1 MMVYFSLLCLF
12 EISHIL
18 YSAAELSLCGH
29 PSSLY
34 ATEAQIIHK
43 THCRS
48 VARKKLVAIADWCFQ
63 IVVSF
68 LSMLLYTNLFENLQ
82 GVRRTNLKCTPFYVT
97 RDD

>member
-1 MMVYFSLLCLF
+1 MSGTSWVMSNPKTLCRCFANTLHSYDGLFFSPLSF
-12 EISHIL
+12 RNL

-48 VARKKLVAIADWCFQ
+48 VARKKLVAIAD
-63 IVVSF
+63 
-68 LSMLLYTNLFENLQ
+68 
-82 GVRRTNLKCTPFYVT
+82 
-97 RDD
+97 